1 MGSNFRSKVLEEQM
15 ANIIKQWHTD
25 VRERRRKQQPFLQS
39 PGTSLSAEWSPRSV
53 SASEFSSF
61 PRPTSVPSDS
71 IRKQEIL
78 EEEEEEE
85 IMREEAAGS
94 STRPSRPVTVELS
107 TVRRE

>member
-1 MGSNFRSKVLEEQM
+1 MGSNFKSKVLEEQM
-15 ANIIKQWHTD
+15 ANIIRQWHAD
-25 VRERRRKQQPFLQS
+25 VRERRRKQQLFLQS
-39 PGTSLSAEWSPRSV
+39 PRTSLSAEWSPRSV

>member
-1 MGSNFRSKVLEEQM
+1 MGSNFKSKVLEEQM

-39 PGTSLSAEWSPRSV
+39 PGTSLSPEWSPRSV

-78 EEEEEEE
+78 EEVEEEE

-107 TVRRE
+107 TVGRE

>member
-71 IRKQEIL
+71 IMKREIL
-78 EEEEEEE
+78 EEEE
-85 IMREEAAGS
+85 IIREEAAGS
-94 STRPSRPVTVELS
+94 STRPSRPVIVELS